1 MATKRQKTEV
11 GIFLAAVLAIMTAVI
26 LTLTGV
32 SRQRLDR
39 YFVELEESVAGL
51 TEGSRVTYRGITV
64 GKVLDLRVTPENKV
78 GITLGIDPTKVILRQ
93 GARARYTLL
102 SMFGPYVIDLSG
114 GTDPDAP
121 RLEPGSFIPAQ
132 SSLMAGLE
140 ETFAETIPLTLQRV
154 TKLIERLDTALSK
167 VKPEDIPGIFR
178 RVEDVLASATKAV
191 EDLRARSGELAASL
205 DRAVRSVQA
214 EAEKALGKA
223 GGAAEKFQQ
232 ATDATAAEAQKL
244 LATLSATV
252 EGNRKLLADALKRVD
267 ETLAQVNRQLEGV
280 ELAATTKAIREAA
293 DKVGKGADAIG
304 GSAKALATAR
314 EDIRR
319 SLGNVERDLTRT
331 LDDLDQMLRSARDL
345 LDTLERDPSAL
356 FRGRRGEP

>member
-11 GIFLAAVLAIMTAVI
+11 GIFLAGVMAILIAVI
-26 LTLTGV
+26 LALSGV
-32 SRQRLDR
+32 SHKRLDH
-39 YFVELEESVAGL
+39 YYVELEESVAGL
-51 TEGSRVTYRGITV
+51 TEGSRVTYRGIVV

-78 GITLGIDPTKVILRQ
+78 GITLGIDRTKVTLRQ
-93 GARARYTLL
+93 GAKARYTLL

-121 RLEPGSFIPAQ
+121 SLEPGSFIPAQ
-132 SSLMAGLE
+132 ASLMAGLE

-154 TKLIERLDTALSK
+154 TKLIERLDMALSK

-178 RVEDVLASATKAV
+178 RTEEVLSVAAKAV
-191 EDLRARSGELAASL
+191 EDLRTHSAELSSSL
-205 DRAVRSVQA
+205 DKAIRSVQA

-223 GGAAEKFQQ
+223 GAAAEKLQQ
-232 ATDATAAEAQKL
+232 ATDATAAEASKL
-244 LATLSATV
+244 LTTLQATV
-252 EGNRKLLADALKRVD
+252 EGNRKSLADALKRLD
-267 ETLAQVNRQLEGV
+267 DTLAQVNKQLEGI

-293 DKVGKGADAIG
+293 DKLGKGAEAAGDA
-304 GSAKALATAR
+304 AKTLAAAR

-319 SLGNVERDLTRT
+319 SLVNVERDLARA
-331 LDDLDQMLRSARDL
+331 LDSLDQMLRSARDL

-356 FRGRRGEP
+356 FRGKRGGP